1 MDFNKEIIQVL
12 KKIAASLENI
22 ANKNLD
28 DELIITDAKCYI
40 WSDEISNLIP
50 INDVNSIDIELLH
63 GIDGIKDILIEN
75 TKNFAL
81 GFPANN
87 ALLWGARGMGKSS
100 VIKAVHSFLY
110 DNNSEKKLI
119 LIEVYREDINS
130 LNKLISKIK
139 NLNHQFII
147 FCDDLSFDQHESSYK
162 SLKTLLEGGLMIR
175 PKNVVFYA
183 TSNRRHL
190 MERSITENEK
200 NEIHQSESTEEK
212 VSLSDRFGLWLGFYQ
227 CSQQDYLK
235 IVNSYSQKY
244 KIDIKKNDLDK
255 LAIEWSVTRGSRSG
269 RVAWQFI
276 LDTASKNK
284 KKIKLD

>member
-1 MDFNKEIIQVL
+1 MDFNKEIIQIL
-12 KKIAASLENI
+12 KKIAVSLENI

-28 DELIITDAKCYI
+28 DEVIITDAKCYI

-200 NEIHQSESTEEK
+200 NEIYQSESTEEK

-276 LDTASKNK
+276 TDLAGKLGKN
-284 KKIKLD
+284 IN

>member
-1 MDFNKEIIQVL
+1 MDFNKEIIQIL
-12 KKIAASLENI
+12 KRIAVSLENI

-28 DELIITDAKCYI
+28 DEIIITNAKCYI

-200 NEIHQSESTEEK
+200 NEIYQSESTEEK

-227 CSQQDYLK
+227 CSQRDYLK

-276 LDTASKNK
+276 TDLAGKLGKN
-284 KKIKLD
+284 IN

>member
-28 DELIITDAKCYI
+28 DEVIITDAKCYI

-276 LDTASKNK
+276 TDLAGKLGKN
-284 KKIKLD
+284 IN

>member
-12 KKIAASLENI
+12 KKIAVSLENI

-276 LDTASKNK
+276 TDLAGKLGKN
-284 KKIKLD
+284 IN

>member
-1 MDFNKEIIQVL
+1 MCIRDR
-12 KKIAASLENI
+12 
-22 ANKNLD
+22 
-28 DELIITDAKCYI
+28 IITDAKCYI

-200 NEIHQSESTEEK
+200 NEIYPSESIEEK
-212 VSLSDRFGLWLGFYQ
+212 VSLSDRFGIWLGFYQ

-276 LDTASKNK
+276 TDLAGKLGKN
-284 KKIKLD
+284 IN

>member
-12 KKIAASLENI
+12 KRIAVSVENI

-28 DELIITDAKCYI
+28 DEVIVTDAKCYI

-200 NEIHQSESTEEK
+200 NEIYQSESTEEK

-276 LDTASKNK
+276 TDLAGKLGKN
-284 KKIKLD
+284 IN

>member
-28 DELIITDAKCYI
+28 DEVIITDAKCYI

-200 NEIHQSESTEEK
+200 NEIYQSESTEEK

-276 LDTASKNK
+276 TDLAGKLGKN
-284 KKIKLD
+284 IN

>member
-12 KKIAASLENI
+12 KRIAVSVENI

-28 DELIITDAKCYI
+28 DEVIVTDAKCYI

-276 LDTASKNK
+276 TDLAGKLGKN
-284 KKIKLD
+284 IN

>member
-12 KKIAASLENI
+12 KRIAVSVENI

-28 DELIITDAKCYI
+28 DEVIVTDAKCYI

-100 VIKAVHSFLY
+100 IIKAVHSFLY

-276 LDTASKNK
+276 TDLAGKLGKN
-284 KKIKLD
+284 IN

>member
-12 KKIAASLENI
+12 KRIAVSVENI

-28 DELIITDAKCYI
+28 DEIIITNAKCYI

-190 MERSITENEK
+190 MERSITENEN

-255 LAIEWSVTRGSRSG
+255 LAIEWSITRGSRSG

-276 LDTASKNK
+276 TDLAGKLGKN
-284 KKIKLD
+284 IN

>member
-12 KKIAASLENI
+12 KKIAVSLENI

-28 DELIITDAKCYI
+28 QEVIITDAKCYI

-50 INDVNSIDIELLH
+50 INDVNSIDIKLLH
-63 GIDGIKDILIEN
+63 GIDSIKDILIEN

-81 GFPANN
+81 GYPANN

-110 DNNSEKKLI
+110 DNNSEKRLI

-190 MERSITENEK
+190 MERSILENEK
-200 NEIHQSESTEEK
+200 NEIYPSESIEEK
-212 VSLSDRFGLWLGFYQ
+212 VSLSDRFGIWLGFYQ

-255 LAIEWSVTRGSRSG
+255 LAIEWSITRGSRSG

-276 LDTASKNK
+276 TDLAGKLGKN
-284 KKIKLD
+284 IN

>member
-1 MDFNKEIIQVL
+1 MDFNKEIIQIL
-12 KKIAASLENI
+12 KRIAVSLENI

-183 TSNRRHL
+183 TSNRRDL

-276 LDTASKNK
+276 TDLAGKLGKN
-284 KKIKLD
+284 IN

>member
-12 KKIAASLENI
+12 KRIAVSVENI

-28 DELIITDAKCYI
+28 DEVIITDAKCYI

-200 NEIHQSESTEEK
+200 NEIYQSESTEEK

-276 LDTASKNK
+276 TDLAGKLGKN
-284 KKIKLD
+284 IN